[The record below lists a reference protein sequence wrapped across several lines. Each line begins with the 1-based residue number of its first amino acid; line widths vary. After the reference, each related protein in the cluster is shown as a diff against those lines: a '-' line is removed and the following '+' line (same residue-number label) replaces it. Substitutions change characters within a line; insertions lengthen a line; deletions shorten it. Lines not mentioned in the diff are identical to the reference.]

1 MNDQTY
7 AMIFFENEGRV
18 SQVFLNRDPMEFKD
32 QDGVMYAFTD
42 LDEGLIFYE
51 ELVRKINSDIDWMS
65 VQP

>member
-1 MNDQTY
+1 
-7 AMIFFENEGRV
+7 
-18 SQVFLNRDPMEFKD
+18 MEFKD